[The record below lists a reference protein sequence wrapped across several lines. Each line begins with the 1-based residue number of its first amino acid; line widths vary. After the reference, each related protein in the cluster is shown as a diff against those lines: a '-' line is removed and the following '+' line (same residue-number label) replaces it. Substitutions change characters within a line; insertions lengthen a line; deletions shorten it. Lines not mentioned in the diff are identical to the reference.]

1 MSPKSAP
8 RLVCAAL
15 IAALALPLSA
25 ALPSGLPF
33 AASSAQA
40 GIVTSHEATLA
51 SYGSF
56 YDHPKYGKVW
66 MPSADVAP
74 MGWHPYQPCHWVN
87 TKYGWYFQD
96 NTPWGAIVH
105 HYGRWTH
112 EPKLGWMWIPGEEF
126 SPGWVVWRT
135 SEQWVGWAPTPPDQ
149 DMKTLDADD
158 FNSDKMW
165 TFMETAKFAK
175 GCTDGA
181 VVAAAQVPVL
191 LAQTTIVKEFVFVD
205 GILVFVLPSWIIGPF
220 VEIDIVIA
228 PWSPIFI
235 TTIIKDWIFVWNTV
249 NINVACAPS
258 AIKPIKSTPPL
269 LPLPTPPQK
278 RADNPPTFNP
288 PTFTPPGPQKPFVPP
303 QISRPSLPGPQ
314 TSFNPPQIVRPL
326 PLGPQTSFNPPQ
338 IKRPVPTF
346 PQRTFVPHITRTISQ
361 QPNSVRTLATVGSGQ
376 RASFPSASIRRKS
389 IM

>member
-1 MSPKSAP
+1 M
-8 RLVCAAL
+8 
-15 IAALALPLSA
+15 
-25 ALPSGLPF
+25 
-33 AASSAQA
+33 
-40 GIVTSHEATLA
+40 
-51 SYGSF
+51 
-56 YDHPKYGKVW
+56 
-66 MPSADVAP
+66 
-74 MGWHPYQPCHWVN
+74 WV
-87 TKYGWYFQD
+87 
-96 NTPWGAIVH
+96 
-105 HYGRWTH
+105 
-112 EPKLGWMWIPGEEF
+112 PGEEF